1 MLLQELQAANAKL
14 EEYSMQVEQLAIVEE
29 RSRLARELHDSVS
42 QTIFSLTLTAQAAR
56 LLLDRDP
63 SRVPQELD
71 RLQTLSRNALA
82 EMRTLI
88 QQNKPVEID
97 ELDLAGMLRKHVE
110 ERNTMDGLTVHLEIL
125 GNHSLTEALK
135 SGLFRIAQEALNNI
149 IKHAEV
155 KEAWLTL
162 DLSGNP
168 LQLCIQDH
176 GAGFDP
182 VD

>member
-1 MLLQELQAANAKL
+1 
-14 EEYSMQVEQLAIVEE
+14 
-29 RSRLARELHDSVS
+29 
-42 QTIFSLTLTAQAAR
+42 
-56 LLLDRDP
+56 
-63 SRVPQELD
+63 
-71 RLQTLSRNALA
+71 
-82 EMRTLI
+82 MRTLI

-97 ELDLAGMLRKHVE
+97 ELDLTGMLRKHVE
-110 ERNTMDGLTVHLEIL
+110 ERNTMDGLIVHLEIL

-182 VD
+182 VVNSGNPGHLGLEGMHERVKSLDGKIKITSAPGAGTMVDVQVPLPEEEFHG